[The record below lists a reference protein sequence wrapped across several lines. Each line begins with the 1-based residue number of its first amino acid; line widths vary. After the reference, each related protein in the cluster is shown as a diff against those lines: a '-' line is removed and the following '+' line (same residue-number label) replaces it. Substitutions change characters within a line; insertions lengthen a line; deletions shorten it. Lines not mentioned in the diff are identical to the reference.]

1 MAKIA
6 TTIVSASTA
15 YTASN
20 GDIITKLYAHENAI
34 VTLSSVEFG
43 INKEPYDANQVTSRV
58 VTASITAG
66 SYFEGPIIQFKT
78 SDSTGTG
85 KPILVYL
92 EKAK

>member
-6 TTIVSASTA
+6 TTIVSASAA
-15 YTASN
+15 YTASK

-43 INKEPYDANQVTSRV
+43 INKEPYDVNQVTSRIGS
-58 VTASITAG
+58 VTVTAG

-78 SDSTGTG
+78 SDSNGTG

>member
-6 TTIVSASTA
+6 TTIVSASAA
-15 YTASN
+15 YTASK

-34 VTLSSVEFG
+34 VTLSSEEFG
-43 INKEPYDANQVTSRV
+43 INKEPYDVNQVTSRIGS
-58 VTASITAG
+58 VTVTAG

-78 SDSTGTG
+78 SDSNGTG

>member
-6 TTIVSASTA
+6 TTIVSASAA
-15 YTASN
+15 YTASK
-20 GDIITKLYAHENAI
+20 GDIITKLYAHENAL
-34 VTLSSVEFG
+34 VTLESIDFG

>member
-6 TTIVSASTA
+6 TTIVSASAA
-15 YTASN
+15 YTASK

-43 INKEPYDANQVTSRV
+43 INKEPYDVNQVTSRIGS
-58 VTASITAG
+58 VTVTAG

>member
-1 MAKIA
+1 MEKIE

-20 GDIITKLYAHENAI
+20 GDIITKLYAHENAL
-34 VTLSSVEFG
+34 VTLESIDFG